1 MGDKPRKG
9 ISPNIILLSIV
20 SFLNDLSSEMIMP
33 ILPMFLQSLGGGGEA
48 VGLLGG
54 FRDAVSNIL
63 KIFFG
68 YWSDKTGQRKI
79 FVYGGYFVSSIF
91 KLLLALSRTWPSAV
105 LFSGLER
112 ICKDMRT
119 APRDAIIAESMT
131 SERGKGFGI
140 HRSLETA
147 GAVLGTLVAFVL
159 FWFLQLSFRNIIL
172 IAGII
177 GFAAL
182 LPIRFVSEPQGRP
195 QKVTLKLGLA
205 SLPAPL
211 ILFILVASLFAFGN
225 FSYMFFVLKA
235 NTLFPGRFSQAAPIL
250 LYAMFNV
257 VYALLAAPL
266 GILSDKIG
274 REKVIVFG
282 YLLFA
287 LTAAGFAVFSTP
299 PAFVILFALYGGYKA
314 AIDGTQ
320 RALVADLAREG
331 LKATALG
338 TFHTATGMA
347 ALPGGLLAGWLWERF
362 SPQVTFLYGA
372 GMGLLSV
379 LLFIGLGVYLRTARS
394 SYAEAQQ

>member
-1 MGDKPRKG
+1 MEKTPRKG
-9 ISPNIILLSIV
+9 LSPNVILLSIV

-33 ILPMFLQSLGGGGEA
+33 ILPMFLQALGGGGETIGL
-48 VGLLGG
+48 VGGL
-54 FRDAVSNIL
+54 RDAVSNIL
-63 KIFFG
+63 KIFCG

-91 KLLLALSRTWPSAV
+91 KLLLATSKAWPSAV
-105 LFSGLER
+105 LYSGLER
-112 ICKDMRT
+112 VGKGLRT

-131 SERGKGFGI
+131 AERGKGFGI

-159 FWFLQLSFRNIIL
+159 FWFLQLSYRNIVL

-182 LPIRFVSEPQGRP
+182 APIRFVSEPQGKP
-195 QKVTLKLGLA
+195 QNITLKVGIAGL
-205 SLPAPL
+205 SAPL
-211 ILFILVASLFAFGN
+211 VLFILVACVFALGN

-257 VYALLAAPL
+257 VYAIGAAPF
-266 GILSDKIG
+266 GILSDRIG

-282 YLLFA
+282 YFLFV
-287 LTAAGFAVFSTP
+287 LTALGFAFLRSPAAYVVLFS
-299 PAFVILFALYGGYKA
+299 LYGGYKA

-320 RALVADLAREG
+320 RALVADLADERM
-331 LKATALG
+331 KATALG
-338 TFHTATGMA
+338 TFHTATGLA
-347 ALPGGLLAGWLWERF
+347 ALPGGLLAGFLWERF
-362 SPQVTFLYGA
+362 GPQVTFLYGA
-372 GMGLLSV
+372 GLGALSV
-379 LLFIGLGVYLRTARS
+379 LLFLGFGLYLKARRS
-394 SYAEAQQ
+394 AKTSK

>member
-1 MGDKPRKG
+1 MEERPRKG
-9 ISPNIILLSIV
+9 ISPNVILLSIV

-33 ILPMFLQSLGGGGEA
+33 ILPMFLQSLGGGGETIGL
-48 VGLLGG
+48 VGGL
-54 FRDAVSNIL
+54 RDAISNIL
-63 KIFFG
+63 KIFCG
-68 YWSDKTGQRKI
+68 YWSDKTGERKI

-91 KLLLALSRTWPSAV
+91 KLLLATSRAWPSAV
-105 LFSGLER
+105 VYSGLER
-112 ICKDMRT
+112 VGKGLRT

-159 FWFLQLSFRNIIL
+159 FWFLQLSFRSIVL
-172 IAGII
+172 MAGVI

-182 LPIRFVSEPQGRP
+182 VPIRFVSEPQGKP
-195 QKVTLKLGLA
+195 QKITLKLGIAGL
-205 SLPAPL
+205 SAPL
-211 ILFILVASLFAFGN
+211 MFFILVASLFALGN

-257 VYALLAAPL
+257 VYAILAAPL

-282 YLLFA
+282 YFLFA
-287 LTAAGFAVFSTP
+287 LTAAGFAFFSSP
-299 PAFVILFALYGGYKA
+299 VAFVILFALYGGYKA

-320 RALVADLAREG
+320 RALVADLADER

-338 TFHTATGMA
+338 TFHTVTGLA
-347 ALPGGLLAGWLWERF
+347 ALPGGLLAGFLWERF
-362 SPQVTFLYGA
+362 SPQATFLYGTA
-372 GMGLLSV
+372 LGLLSV
-379 LLFIGLGVYLRTARS
+379 LLFLGFGLYLRAKRS
-394 SYAEAQQ
+394 VEASK

>member
-1 MGDKPRKG
+1 MEDKPRQG
-9 ISPNIILLSIV
+9 ISRNVVLLSIV

-33 ILPMFLQSLGGGGEA
+33 ILPMFLQALGGGGET
-48 VGLLGG
+48 VGLVGG
-54 FRDAVSNIL
+54 LRDAVANIL
-63 KIFFG
+63 KIFCG
-68 YWSDKTGQRKI
+68 YWSDKTGERKL
-79 FVYGGYFVSSIF
+79 FVYGGYFVSGIF
-91 KLLLALSRTWPSAV
+91 KLGLAMSKAWPSAV

-112 ICKDMRT
+112 VGKGLRT

-131 SERGKGFGI
+131 AERGKGFGI

-159 FWFLQLSFRNIIL
+159 FWFLKLSFRHIIL

-195 QKVTLKLGLA
+195 QKVTLKLGLTI
-205 SLPAPL
+205 LPAPL
-211 ILFILVASLFAFGN
+211 ILFIGVASVFAFGN

-235 NTLFPGRFSQAAPIL
+235 NTLFPGRFAQAAPIL

-266 GILSDKIG
+266 GILSDRIG

-282 YLLFA
+282 YSLFA
-287 LTAAGFAVFSTP
+287 LTAAGFAFLDSP
-299 PAFVILFALYGGYKA
+299 AAFVMLFALYGGYKA

-320 RALVADLAREG
+320 RALVADLAHEG

-338 TFHTATGMA
+338 TFHTATGLA
-347 ALPGGLLAGWLWERF
+347 ALPGGLLAGFLWERF
-362 SPQVTFLYGA
+362 SPRVTFLYGA
-372 GMGLLSV
+372 GLGLASV
-379 LLFIGLGVYLRTARS
+379 MLFVGFGMYLRAKRP
-394 SYAEAQQ
+394 AGEVRK

>member
-1 MGDKPRKG
+1 MENKPRQG
-9 ISPNIILLSIV
+9 LSPNVILLSIV

-48 VGLLGG
+48 VGLLAG

-68 YWSDKTGQRKI
+68 YWSDKTGRRKG

-91 KLLLALSRTWPSAV
+91 KLLLALSQAWPSAV

-112 ICKDMRT
+112 IGKGLRT

-147 GAVLGTLVAFVL
+147 GAVLGTLVAFAL
-159 FWFLQLSFRNIIL
+159 FWYLQLSFRTIVL

-182 LPIRFVSEPQGRP
+182 APIRFVSEPPGKP
-195 QKVTLKLGLA
+195 HKVPLKLGIA
-205 SLPAPL
+205 ILPAPL
-211 ILFILVASLFAFGN
+211 MLFILVASVFAFGN

-235 NTLFPGRFSQAAPIL
+235 GHLFPGRFSQAAPIL
-250 LYAMFNV
+250 LYALFNV
-257 VYALLAAPL
+257 VYSLLAAPL
-266 GILSDKIG
+266 GILSDRIG
-274 REKVIVFG
+274 REKVIAFG

-287 LTAAGFAVFSTP
+287 LAAIGAAFFNSL
-299 PAFVILFALYGGYKA
+299 PALIVLFALYGGHKA

-320 RALVADLAREG
+320 RALVADLAHER

-338 TFHTATGMA
+338 TFHTATGLA
-347 ALPGGLLAGWLWERF
+347 ALPGGILAGFLWERY
-362 SPQVTFLYGA
+362 SPQVTFLCGA
-372 GMGLLSV
+372 VLGLVSV
-379 LLFIGLGVYLRTARS
+379 LLFVGFGLYLKARRS
-394 SYAEAQQ
+394 REQGL

>member
-1 MGDKPRKG
+1 MENKPRKG
-9 ISPNIILLSIV
+9 LSPNVILLSIV

-68 YWSDKTGQRKI
+68 YWSDKTGERKL

-91 KLLLALSRTWPSAV
+91 KLLLATSRAWPSAV

-112 ICKDMRT
+112 IGKGLRT
-119 APRDAIIAESMT
+119 APRDAIIAESMMT
-131 SERGKGFGI
+131 ERGKGFGI

-147 GAVLGTLVAFVL
+147 GAVLGTLVAFFL
-159 FWFLQLSFRNIIL
+159 FWYLQLSFRTIIL

-182 LPIRFVSEPQGRP
+182 APIRFVSEPQGRP
-195 QKVTLKLGLA
+195 QKISLKLGIA
-205 SLPAPL
+205 ILPAPL
-211 ILFILVASLFAFGN
+211 MLFILVASVFAFGN

-250 LYAMFNV
+250 LYALFNV
-257 VYALLAAPL
+257 VYAVLAAPL
-266 GILSDKIG
+266 GILSDRIG
-274 REKVIVFG
+274 REKVIAFG
-282 YLLFA
+282 YSLFA
-287 LTAAGFAVFSTP
+287 LTAVGFAFFNSL
-299 PAFVILFALYGGYKA
+299 PAFIVLFALYGGYKA

-320 RALVADLAREG
+320 RALVADLAHER

-338 TFHTATGMA
+338 TFHTATGLA
-347 ALPGGLLAGWLWERF
+347 ALPGGILAGFLWERY

-372 GMGLLSV
+372 ALGLVSV
-379 LLFIGLGVYLRTARS
+379 LLFVGFGLYLKAKRS
-394 SYAEAQQ
+394 SERGK

>member
-1 MGDKPRKG
+1 MEDTPRKR
-9 ISPNIILLSIV
+9 ISPNVILLSIV

-33 ILPMFLQSLGGGGEA
+33 ILPMFLQSLGGGGETIGL
-48 VGLLGG
+48 VGGL
-54 FRDAVSNIL
+54 RDAVSNIL
-63 KIFFG
+63 KIFCG
-68 YWSDKTGQRKI
+68 YWSDKTGERKL

-91 KLLLALSRTWPSAV
+91 KLLLATSRAWPSAV
-105 LFSGLER
+105 LYSGLER
-112 ICKDMRT
+112 VGKGLRT

-131 SERGKGFGI
+131 TERGKGFGI

-159 FWFLQLSFRNIIL
+159 FWFLQLSFRRIVL

-182 LPIRFVSEPQGRP
+182 VPIRFVSEPRGKP
-195 QKVTLKLGLA
+195 QKITLKLGITGL
-205 SLPAPL
+205 SAPL
-211 ILFILVASLFAFGN
+211 ILFILVASVFALGN

-257 VYALLAAPL
+257 VYAILAAPL

-282 YLLFA
+282 YLLFV
-287 LTAAGFAVFSTP
+287 LTAAGFAFFSSP
-299 PAFVILFALYGGYKA
+299 VAFVILFALYGGYKA

-331 LKATALG
+331 MKATALG
-338 TFHTATGMA
+338 TFHTATGLA
-347 ALPGGLLAGWLWERF
+347 ALPGGLLAGFLWERF
-362 SPQVTFLYGA
+362 SPRVTFLYGA
-372 GMGLLSV
+372 SLGLLSV
-379 LLFIGLGVYLRTARS
+379 LLFIGFGLSLRAKRS
-394 SYAEAQQ
+394 VEPRK

>member
-1 MGDKPRKG
+1 MEDKPRKG
-9 ISPNIILLSIV
+9 ISPNVILLSIV

-33 ILPMFLQSLGGGGEA
+33 ILPMFLQSLGGGGQTI
-48 VGLLGG
+48 GLVSG

-91 KLLLALSRTWPSAV
+91 KLLLAMSRVWPSAV
-105 LFSGLER
+105 VFAALER
-112 ICKDMRT
+112 VGKGLRT

-131 SERGKGFGI
+131 AERGKGFGI

-159 FWFLQLSFRNIIL
+159 FWYLQLSFRSIIL
-172 IAGII
+172 IAGLV

-182 LPIRFVSEPQGRP
+182 APIRFVSEPPGRP
-195 QKVTLKLGLA
+195 QNITLKLGIAGLPT
-205 SLPAPL
+205 SLR
-211 ILFILVASLFAFGN
+211 LFILVASVFSLGN

-235 NTLFPGRFSQAAPIL
+235 NALFPGRFSQAAPIL

-257 VYALLAAPL
+257 VYSALAVPL
-266 GILSDKIG
+266 GIMSDRIG

-282 YLLFA
+282 YFLFA
-287 LTAAGFAVFSTP
+287 VTAAGFAFFNSLA
-299 PAFVILFALYGGYKA
+299 AFTVLFALYGVYQA

-320 RALVADLAREG
+320 RAFVADLAQER

-338 TFHTATGMA
+338 TFHTATGLA
-347 ALPGGLLAGWLWERF
+347 ALPGGLLAGFLWERL
-362 SPQVTFLYGA
+362 SPRVTFLYGA
-372 GMGLLSV
+372 GLGLLSV
-379 LLFIGLGVYLRTARS
+379 LLFLGFGMYLKAKRSGERTK
-394 SYAEAQQ
+394 

>member
-1 MGDKPRKG
+1 MERKGCKG
-9 ISPNIILLSIV
+9 ISANVLLLSLV

-68 YWSDKTGQRKI
+68 YWSDKTGQRKL

-112 ICKDMRT
+112 IGKGLRT

-131 SERGKGFGI
+131 TERGKGFGI
-140 HRSLETA
+140 HRSVETG

-159 FWFLQLSFRNIIL
+159 FWFLHLSFRDIIL

-182 LPIRFVSEPQGRP
+182 IPIRFVSEPQGKPR
-195 QKVTLKLGLA
+195 QAAMKLGLA
-205 SLPAPL
+205 ILPTPL
-211 ILFILVASLFAFGN
+211 ILFILVASVFAFGN

-235 NTLFPGRFSQAAPIL
+235 NTLFTGRFSQAAPIL

-266 GILSDKIG
+266 GILSDRIG
-274 REKVIVFG
+274 REKVIIFG

-287 LTAAGFAVFSTP
+287 LTAAGFAVFSSP
-299 PAFVILFALYGGYKA
+299 LAFVILFALYGGYKA

-320 RALVADLAREG
+320 RALVADLAHEG

-338 TFHTATGMA
+338 TFHTATGLV
-347 ALPGGLLAGWLWERF
+347 ALPGGLLAGFLWERF
-362 SPQVTFLYGA
+362 SPQATFLYGA
-372 GMGLLSV
+372 VMGLLSV
-379 LLFIGLGVYLRTARS
+379 LLFIGFGTYVRASHKTTR
-394 SYAEAQQ
+394 

>member
-1 MGDKPRKG
+1 MENRLRKG
-9 ISPNIILLSIV
+9 LSPNVILLSIV

-33 ILPMFLQSLGGGGEA
+33 ILPMFLQSLGAGGEA

-68 YWSDKTGQRKI
+68 YWSDRTGRRKG

-91 KLLLALSRTWPSAV
+91 KLLLAASRAWPSAV
-105 LFSGLER
+105 VFSGLER
-112 ICKDMRT
+112 IGKGLRT

-147 GAVLGTLVAFVL
+147 GAVLGTLAAFAL
-159 FWFLQLSFRNIIL
+159 FWYLHLSFRTIIL

-182 LPIRFVSEPQGRP
+182 APIRFVSEPQGRP
-195 QKVTLKLGLA
+195 QKISLKLGIA
-205 SLPAPL
+205 ILPAPL
-211 ILFILVASLFAFGN
+211 LLFILVASVFAFGN

-235 NTLFPGRFSQAAPIL
+235 NTLFPGRFAQAAPIL
-250 LYAMFNV
+250 LYALFNV
-257 VYALLAAPL
+257 VYSLLAAPL
-266 GILSDKIG
+266 GILSDRIG

-282 YLLFA
+282 YSLFA
-287 LTAAGFAVFSTP
+287 VTAAGFAFLGSL
-299 PAFVILFALYGGYKA
+299 PAFIVLFALYGGYKA

-320 RALVADLAREG
+320 RAFVADLAHEG

-338 TFHTATGMA
+338 TFHTATGLA
-347 ALPGGLLAGWLWERF
+347 ALPGGILAGFLWERC
-362 SPQVTFLYGA
+362 SPRVTFLYGA
-372 GMGLLSV
+372 TLGLVSV
-379 LLFIGLGVYLRTARS
+379 LLFVGFGLYLKARRS
-394 SYAEAQQ
+394 SGRGQ